1 GNIVLKFAES
11 ILGFLKHRFVSYA
24 KKGLMQK
31 LLVGAFKPVL
41 KRVLSGM
48 DYQEY
53 GGVPLLG
60 VRGVVI
66 IGHGSGSP
74 LAIKNMILKAEEM
87 VRKDVNGAIQRKLA
101 LARES
106 KDQQ

>member
-1 GNIVLKFAES
+1 
-11 ILGFLKHRFVSYA
+11 
-24 KKGLMQK
+24 MQK
-31 LLVGAFKPVL
+31 LIIGAFKPVL

-60 VRGVVI
+60 VNGVVI

-74 LAIKNMILKAEEM
+74 LAITNMILKAEEM
-87 VRKDVNGAIQRKLA
+87 VRKDVNRVIQSKLA
-101 LARES
+101 KPRETR
-106 KDQQ
+106 DQQ